1 MVKSVLIVGGSGFI
15 GTHLALRLRESYKV
29 FVTYATHPIA
39 IPGCTCL
46 PMSVENR
53 TWIKQVLAM
62 IKPEMIIYAPGERA
76 RSDKRDMMA
85 LEAIHA
91 KGVVNVLDCS
101 EMLQPRF
108 VYLSNSY
115 VFDGEKGNF
124 RENELA
130 VPVYPVGKAKASAE
144 NFVRAKSLHSVIVRS
159 SPVVGRGNGLNLS
172 FIDSL
177 RMNLDRGKPIEM
189 SSAEVHSF
197 APVAGLVDM
206 VCEVLNRPALKSKTF
221 HYGGLSKLSYADFA
235 RAFAVRYGYDP
246 KLIIGTSALPL
257 TIKKT
262 ELLDFSLNSS
272 AAIDQLKIKPFFLEQ
287 CLDLLEKELVAR
299 A

>member
-1 MVKSVLIVGGSGFI
+1 MVKSVLIVGGSGFV
-15 GTHLALRLRESYKV
+15 GTHLALRLRDSYKV
-29 FVTYATHPIA
+29 FVTYATRPIT

-62 IKPEMIIYAPGERA
+62 TKPEMIVYAPGERPK
-76 RSDKRDMMA
+76 SDKRDLNA

-108 VYLSNSY
+108 VYLSNAY

-124 RENELA
+124 RENELT

-144 NFVRAKSLHSVIVRS
+144 NFVRAKSLHSIIVRS
-159 SPVVGRGNGLNLS
+159 SPLLGRGNGLNFS
-172 FIDSL
+172 FIDTL
-177 RMNLDRGKPIEM
+177 RMSLDRGKSIEM

-197 APVAGLVDM
+197 APVAGLVDL
-206 VCEVLNRPALKSKTF
+206 VCEILNRPTLKTKTL

-235 RAFAVRYGYDP
+235 RAFAARYGYDS
-246 KLIIGTSALPL
+246 KLIVGTSTLPL
-257 TIKKT
+257 TIKKS

-272 AAIDQLKIKPFFLEQ
+272 MAIDQLKIKPFFLEQ
-287 CLDLLEKELVAR
+287 SLDLLEKELVAR
-299 A
+299 S